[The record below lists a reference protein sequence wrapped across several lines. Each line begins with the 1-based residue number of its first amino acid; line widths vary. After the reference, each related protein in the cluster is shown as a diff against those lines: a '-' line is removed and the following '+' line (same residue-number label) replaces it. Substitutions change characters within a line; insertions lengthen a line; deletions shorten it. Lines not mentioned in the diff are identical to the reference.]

1 MQHELIVKRY
11 IKPLVAICDENALD
25 NLSILLNTIATAYE
39 NEKFVTIMRSGDV
52 TNEVKTA
59 LVLAMAAPAKSKTVD
74 NLIKL
79 LAENG
84 RLSLIPELAQE
95 LEHEIARKK
104 RLYKGRV
111 YCDSVIDQNSIDS
124 IARDL
129 GSKVGAT
136 ISLEYVPSDFDGV
149 RVEVDDLNIEINF
162 SKTRL
167 NAQLVEHILKA
178 I

>member
-1 MQHELIVKRY
+1 MQYELIAKRY
-11 IKPLVAICDENALD
+11 IKPLIELCDQNELD
-25 NLSILLNTIATAYE
+25 NLSELLNSIASAFE
-39 NEKFVTIMRSGDV
+39 NDKFVTIMRSSDV
-52 TNEVKTA
+52 SDADKTA
-59 LVLAMAAPAKSKTVD
+59 LVLDMAAPANSKIAN

-84 RLSLIPELAQE
+84 RLNLVPALAHELA
-95 LEHEIARKK
+95 HEIARIK

-111 YCDSVIDQNSIDS
+111 YCNSAIDQNSIDA

-129 GSKVGAT
+129 GNKVGAT
-136 ISLEYVPSDFDGV
+136 ISLEFVASNFDGV

-162 SKTRL
+162 SKSRL

>member
-1 MQHELIVKRY
+1 MQHELIAKRY
-11 IKPLVAICDENALD
+11 IKPLIEVCDQDALD
-25 NLSILLNTIATAYE
+25 NLLELLNTVASAYE
-39 NEKFVTIMRSGDV
+39 NDKFIAILHSNDV
-52 TNEVKTA
+52 SDSAKSA
-59 LVLAMAAPAKSKTVD
+59 MLLDMAAPANSKTAN

-84 RLSLIPELAQE
+84 RLNLVPVLAQE
-95 LEHEIARKK
+95 LAREIGRIK

-111 YCDSVIDQNSIDS
+111 YCDSVIDKSSIDA

-136 ISLEYVPSDFDGV
+136 ISLEFVESDFDGV

-162 SKTRL
+162 SKNRL
-167 NAQLVEHILKA
+167 NAQLIEHILKA